1 MDPIWENFDSKKPGT
16 IVWRVKNFQLNR
28 VESDGIFHEGDSYLI
43 INIRK
48 SSKNNFQYNI
58 HFWIG
63 SETTQD
69 EQGTVAYKAVELD
82 TFLGGQATQYREEQH
97 NESDLFL
104 SYFKAGL
111 RYASGGNASGFH
123 HVVRLEYPKILYWV
137 HDNQVKQIPLV
148 IDGINE
154 DDVFILDC
162 GETILIYRGSSAS
175 HKEALLAEYEA
186 FDIKNHRPNTKIL
199 HVDTEEQKR
208 EFLAIVGSQISH
220 KAETKLIRI
229 KDDGETV
236 VESSDYGLSSDDT
249 YLYQVGNTTWIWVGT
264 NSSYAE
270 ANKAWQLATK
280 LTKPTDR
287 LRLIHESHEP
297 ETFWLSF

>member
-1 MDPIWENFDSKKPGT
+1 MDPIWETFDSKKPGT
-16 IVWRVKNFQLNR
+16 IVWRVKDFQLNR

-43 INIRK
+43 LDIRK
-48 SSKNNFQYNI
+48 SGKNNFQYNI

-82 TFLGGQATQYREEQH
+82 KFLGCGATQYRELQN

-104 SYFKAGL
+104 SYFKSGL

-123 HVVRLEYPKILYWV
+123 HVVKLDYPKILYWV
-137 HDNQVKQIPLV
+137 HDKQVKQIPLML
-148 IDGINE
+148 DGLNN

-162 GETILIYRGSSAS
+162 GEKILIYRGSRAS

-186 FDIKNHRPNTKIL
+186 FDIKNHRSNTKIL
-199 HVDTEEQKR
+199 HVETEEQKQ
-208 EFLAIVGSQISH
+208 EFIDMIGSQTSH
-220 KAETKLIRI
+220 KLETKLIRI

-236 VESSDYGLSSDDT
+236 VESDDHQLSSDDS
-249 YLYQVGNTTWIWVGT
+249 YLYKVGNTIWIWIGS

-270 ANKAWQLATK
+270 ANKAWQIAAK

-287 LRLIHESHEP
+287 LRLIRESQEP
-297 ETFWLSF
+297 ESFWLSF